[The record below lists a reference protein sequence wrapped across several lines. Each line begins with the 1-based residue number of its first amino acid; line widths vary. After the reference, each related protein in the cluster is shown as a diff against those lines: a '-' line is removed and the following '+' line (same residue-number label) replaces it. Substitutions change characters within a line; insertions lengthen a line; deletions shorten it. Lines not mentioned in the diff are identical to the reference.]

1 MENAVACAMVKKPLV
16 VELLTVTVGK
26 GTPVS
31 QLTKPSNVAGLG
43 ESIGSYG
50 EIPASRA
57 AASVKILK
65 VDPACIPMV
74 PPIERSVL

>member
-43 ESIGSYG
+43 ELIGS
-50 EIPASRA
+50 
-57 AASVKILK
+57 
-65 VDPACIPMV
+65 
-74 PPIERSVL
+74 